1 MKQRIITAVIIAP
14 LTIAGVFLLPLNLF
28 MLFAAVIFLL
38 ASKEWGAFVNK
49 AKPMTVFYLFVILL
63 GASIFVLPVEQIWN
77 HGIVNSLI
85 YWCLM
90 IAGAWWVLS
99 LIMVVSYPKTARF
112 WSTSWLIK
120 SLMGVLTL
128 LPFFFGMVLLRSIN
142 IETDFYFGAE
152 LLLFVFMLVWA
163 ADTGAYF
170 CGKRFGKHKL
180 AINVSPGK
188 TIEGFLGGVTLA
200 MIVAYVGTCIFAVS
214 DEKTFVFLIASFI
227 TICVSALGDL
237 NESIFKREAGLKD
250 SGNLLPGH
258 GGILDRIDSLTAAVP
273 VFAIFYLIWL
283 N

>member
-1 MKQRIITAVIIAP
+1 VKQRIITAVIIAP

-49 AKPMTVFYLFVILL
+49 AKPLTVFYLFIILL
-63 GASIFVLPVEQIWN
+63 GVAIFVLPVEHIWIN
-77 HGIVNSLI
+77 GFVNPLI

-90 IAGAWWVLS
+90 IAAGWWFVS
-99 LIMVVSYPKTARF
+99 LIMVISYPKTAPL
-112 WSTSWLIK
+112 WSKSWAIK

-128 LPFFFGMVLLRSIN
+128 LPFFFGTVLLRSIN
-142 IETDFYFGAE
+142 IETNFYFGAE

-180 AINVSPGK
+180 AVNVSPGK
-188 TIEGFLGGVTLA
+188 TIEGFIGGLILA
-200 MIVAYVGTCIFAVS
+200 MIVAYIGTCVFAVPS
-214 DEKTFVFLIASFI
+214 EKVIIFMMASFV

-273 VFAIFYLIWL
+273 VFTIFYLIWL

>member
-1 MKQRIITAVIIAP
+1 MKQRIITALIIAP

-38 ASKEWGAFVNK
+38 ASKEWGAFVSK
-49 AKPMTVFYLFVILL
+49 AKPLTVFYLFVILL
-63 GASIFVLPVEQIWN
+63 GASIFVLPAEQIWIN
-77 HGIVNSLI
+77 GVVNSFI

-90 IAGAWWVLS
+90 IAAVWWVLS
-99 LIMVVSYPKTARF
+99 LMMVISYPKTAPF
-112 WSTSWLIK
+112 WSSSWIIK

-142 IETDFYFGAE
+142 IDTDFYFGAE

-188 TIEGFLGGVTLA
+188 TIEGFVGGVILA
-200 MIVAYVGTCIFAVS
+200 MIVAYIGTCIFAVPS
-214 DEKTFVFLIASFI
+214 DKIVVFLIASFV